1 MNEPGS
7 PRFDAPNT
15 LYVFVDYISHNA
27 YLAWARLPALCARHG
42 LSLEPVPVLF
52 AALLQRHGQRGPA
65 EVAPKREWMLA
76 NVLRKAREDGTP
88 IRPPASHPFNPLAAL
103 RATAAVDGRER
114 MLLADRLFRAT
125 WAESRPVHESG
136 EVLRL
141 AEETGLDVENLGT
154 RIVSETVKQRLRGFT
169 EAAIAA
175 GVFGVPTMR
184 VNGENFFG
192 YDDLSWLDRLLSGD
206 EAARIDADAVAA
218 WAEVMPSAQRRVP
231 DAS

>member
-1 MNEPGS
+1 MEAH
-7 PRFDAPNT
+7 RD
-15 LYVFVDYISHNA
+15 LV
-27 YLAWARLPALCARHG
+27 RR
-42 LSLEPVPVLF
+42 
-52 AALLQRHGQRGPA
+52 RG
-65 EVAPKREWMLA
+65 R
-76 NVLRKAREDGTP
+76 G
-88 IRPPASHPFNPLAAL
+88 
-103 RATAAVDGRER
+103 GR
-114 MLLADRLFRAT
+114 
-125 WAESRPVHESG
+125 SVG
-136 EVLRL
+136 L

>member
-88 IRPPASHPFNPLAAL
+88 IRPPASHPFNPLA
-103 RATAAVDGRER
+103 RAKGRQPRPGQVGVVRDVVDEHVEGVRR
-114 MLLADRLFRAT
+114 I
-125 WAESRPVHESG
+125 ESR
-136 EVLRL
+136 
-141 AEETGLDVENLGT
+141 
-154 RIVSETVKQRLRGFT
+154 
-169 EAAIAA
+169 
-175 GVFGVPTMR
+175 
-184 VNGENFFG
+184 
-192 YDDLSWLDRLLSGD
+192 
-206 EAARIDADAVAA
+206 
-218 WAEVMPSAQRRVP
+218 
-231 DAS
+231 